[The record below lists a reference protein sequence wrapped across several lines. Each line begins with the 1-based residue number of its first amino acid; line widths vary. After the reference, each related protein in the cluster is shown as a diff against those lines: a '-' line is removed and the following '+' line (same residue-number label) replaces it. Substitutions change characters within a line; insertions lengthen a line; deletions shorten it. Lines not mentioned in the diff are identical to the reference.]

1 LLQIGIKQATLS
13 ISQPASIP
21 RIQPTRTKHDR
32 EHAGLKFAA
41 LTDIS
46 CKPKRRNSVGEKT
59 SQNCSRRTTMKLFS
73 ENIEDLRTL
82 YLTNLRKALDM
93 EQKITKALPTMIE
106 KSTDPQL
113 ASAFRNH
120 LTETQGHVSKV
131 ERLIRDAS
139 GDLSAGNC
147 KAISALITE
156 AEDNIKDAADASIRD
171 ITLIASAQQVEHHE
185 IAVYG
190 TLRSW
195 AELLGQ
201 DGAANTLE
209 SILEEEKKADEL
221 LTTISDSVNTTAE
234 TRTANTTRV

>member
-1 LLQIGIKQATLS
+1 
-13 ISQPASIP
+13 
-21 RIQPTRTKHDR
+21 
-32 EHAGLKFAA
+32 
-41 LTDIS
+41 
-46 CKPKRRNSVGEKT
+46 
-59 SQNCSRRTTMKLFS
+59 MKLFS

-82 YLTNLRKALDM
+82 YVTSLKKALDM

-113 ASAFRNH
+113 ATAFRNH
-120 LTETQGHVSKV
+120 LTETQGHVAKV
-131 ERLIRDAS
+131 QTLLREAT
-139 GDLSAGNC
+139 GDDSTSTC

-156 AEDNIKDAADASIRD
+156 AEDNIKDAGDPSIRD

-190 TLRSW
+190 TLRTW

-209 SILEEEKKADEL
+209 CILEEEKNADEL
-221 LTTISDSVNTTAE
+221 LSTISDSVNTTAE
-234 TRTANTTRV
+234 TRSAYAT

>member
-1 LLQIGIKQATLS
+1 
-13 ISQPASIP
+13 
-21 RIQPTRTKHDR
+21 
-32 EHAGLKFAA
+32 
-41 LTDIS
+41 
-46 CKPKRRNSVGEKT
+46 
-59 SQNCSRRTTMKLFS
+59 MKLFS

-82 YLTNLRKALDM
+82 YVTGLKKALDM

-106 KSTDPQL
+106 KSTDTQL

-120 LTETQGHVSKV
+120 LTETQGHVAKV
-131 ERLIRDAS
+131 QTLLRDAT
-139 GDLSAGNC
+139 GDNSTSTC

-156 AEDNIKDAADASIRD
+156 AEDNIKDAAEPSIRD

-209 SILEEEKKADEL
+209 SILEEEKKADKILSE
-221 LTTISDSVNTTAE
+221 ISDTVNTAAE
-234 TRTANTTRV
+234 SRAAYTR